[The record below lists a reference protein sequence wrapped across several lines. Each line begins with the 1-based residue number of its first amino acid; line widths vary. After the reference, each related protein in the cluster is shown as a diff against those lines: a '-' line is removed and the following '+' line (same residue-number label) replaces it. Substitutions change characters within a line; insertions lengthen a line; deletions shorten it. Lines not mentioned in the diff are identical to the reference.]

1 MSMGSFGEYLYESDD
16 GYIYYIRLQQE
27 TVELS
32 PTAPSG
38 VSMEYHIR
46 VAAPRNGFGIHP
58 RYVEGEFTDPADA
71 PAGYLVGSTLT
82 VVILTPADYVAIAP
96 GSLVTY
102 NGSASFK
109 ITSKKGERKV

>member
-1 MSMGSFGEYLYESDD
+1 MSMGPFGEYNYQSDD
-16 GYIYYIRLQQE
+16 DYLYYIRLQEE
-27 TVELS
+27 TIELS
-32 PTAPSG
+32 PTTPAGTSLG
-38 VSMEYHIR
+38 YHIR

-71 PAGYLVGSTLT
+71 PAGYLIGSTLT
-82 VVILTPADYVAIAP
+82 VVILTKADFDAIIS

-109 ITSKKGERKV
+109 ITGKKVERKV